1 MAKEIKITTVP
12 ITDNNAVKYNL
23 AGHDVDFTGLK
34 RSYLGT
40 PVFDPLQLIVDGV
53 LIEFD
58 SVLMSVSM
66 ENNIERTF
74 IQGRTGSVKEYVNAG
89 DYTIEIEG
97 GLYAKG
103 VYEFPETELKNM
115 LTVLKNTAQKIECI
129 SEFLQHFGIYEVVV
143 NNFKFNQQQGS
154 RNTLPF
160 SISLW
165 SDAPFEFLINGND

>member
-12 ITDNNAVKYNL
+12 ITDNNVVKYNL

-34 RSYLGT
+34 KSYLGT
-40 PVFDPLQLIVDGV
+40 PIFDALELVTGDSSFV
-53 LIEFD
+53 FD

-74 IQGRTGSVKEYVNAG
+74 IQGRKGSVKEYVNAG

-103 VYEFPETELKNM
+103 VYEFPETELKNT
-115 LTVLKNTAQKIECI
+115 LDILKSTQQKIECI

-143 NNFKFNQQQGS
+143 NSFKFNQLQGS

-160 SISLW
+160 TISLW